1 MKKTFN
7 RLLAATVAIPVALG
21 QVLAISANAAE
32 APAALKVT
40 ADKLLKVEP
49 ATGFPETV
57 SADADTITYTV
68 ESDWNT
74 TLAKQLNTETSN
86 KTVTVDAKKF
96 VAGINS
102 ANYYVELL
110 KKAVNASENP
120 TATVKDGV
128 VTISGTA
135 DFSAVTDKLAEK
147 LDTLDGYE
155 GFTLDTS
162 ILTGVAYTATIKTD
176 FANSKSVDAD
186 LSFTAN
192 GKTYGVSTATEYAN
206 DVYTNLAGQVT
217 AAVDQKVKELAAKY
231 NMTED
236 EVRANAD
243 FDIAGDVAAL
253 KAETDKLSA
262 DIAKAQKKYDSF
274 KNLTKAAKS
283 YDSADAAL
291 AAAVNYLAKNVAA
304 AANQPKTVDG
314 MVAKYGAN
322 FDNGVASV
330 NSSLKDAGVN
340 VEIAVSSADV
350 AALLKSATKVT
361 IGAAAGTYTAEL
373 EITDA
378 EKAEVEKYVE
388 EQVAEKLPEK
398 TVVSVDTVKTVTVSG
413 AADGVA
419 AFDVTR
425 DVTVVLKDKDT
436 TTTTTTTTGDSGT
449 TTTDAS
455 GATTDVSGATTD
467 VSGATTDVSGATTDV
482 SGATTDVSGATTD
495 VSGATTDVSGATTDV
510 SGATT
515 DVSGATTDVSGATT
529 DVSGA
534 TTDVSGDTTDV
545 SSETTTVS
553 SDTTDVSGDTTTDG
567 SETTTDGSGTTT
579 ETLPTGV
586 SSVEVKT
593 VDAET
598 AENIYLSDEESFNVA
613 GLIESV
619 TLHLE
624 NGEAVPV
631 DPATAIDFEM
641 TPAEAYETVTE
652 KTAGKVY
659 FNGEVGLKY
668 KGEEDVEI
676 KDTVTV
682 AVALKGD
689 TSLDGEID
697 NVDFFDLNLYVAL
710 KGAGLD
716 PYFDTVKKAGNDAL
730 AVKLAYL
737 ASDIDTESKAGE
749 NTEDKTLDSTD
760 MLYTALFQAYD
771 GAGTPKTWD
780 EVLKIANGNKK

>member
-110 KKAVNASENP
+110 KKAVDASENP

-135 DFSAVTDKLAEK
+135 DFSAATDKLAEK

-291 AAAVNYLAKNVAA
+291 AAAVNYLSKNVAA

-467 VSGATTDVSGATTDV
+467 VSGATTDVSG
-482 SGATTDVSGATTD
+482 
-495 VSGATTDVSGATTDV
+495 
-510 SGATT
+510 
-515 DVSGATTDVSGATT
+515 
-529 DVSGA
+529 
-534 TTDVSGDTTDV
+534 DTTDV

-586 SSVEVKT
+586 SSVEVKA

-624 NGEAVPV
+624 NGEDVIV

-659 FNGEVGLKY
+659 FDGEVGLKY
-668 KGEEDVEI
+668 KGEEKVEI
-676 KDTVTV
+676 TDTVKV

-689 TSLDGEID
+689 TTLDGK
-697 NVDFFDLNLYVAL
+697 VDATDLFETAYYIAL
-710 KGAGLD
+710 QGAGKT
-716 PYFDTVKKAGNDAL
+716 PIFDTVKNGTAL
-730 AVKLAYL
+730 ESKLAYL
-737 ASDIDTESKAGE
+737 ASDIDTESKAGK
-749 NTEDKTLDSTD
+749 NTEDGKLDATD
-760 MLYTALFQAYD
+760 MLYTAVYQAYN
-771 GAGTPKTWD
+771 GAGKHIDWA
-780 EVLKIANGNKK
+780 EAIKMANGGK

>member
-135 DFSAVTDKLAEK
+135 DFSAATDKLAEK
-147 LDTLDGYE
+147 LDTLGGYE
-155 GFTLDTS
+155 NFTLDTS

-206 DVYTNLAGQVT
+206 DVCTNLAGQVT
-217 AAVDQKVKELAAKY
+217 AAVDQKVKELAAEY

-449 TTTDAS
+449 TTTVA
-455 GATTDVSGATTD
+455 
-467 VSGATTDVSGATTDV
+467 
-482 SGATTDVSGATTD
+482 
-495 VSGATTDVSGATTDV
+495 SGATTDVSGATTDV

-553 SDTTDVSGDTTTDG
+553 SDTTDVSGDTTTDD
-567 SETTTDGSGTTT
+567 SNTTTTDGSGTTT

-624 NGEAVPV
+624 NGEDVTV

-659 FNGEVGLKY
+659 FDGEVGLKY
-668 KGEEDVEI
+668 KGEEEVEI
-676 KDTVTV
+676 TDTVKV

-689 TSLDGEID
+689 TTLDGK
-697 NVDFFDLNLYVAL
+697 VDATDLFETAYYVAL
-710 KGAGLD
+710 QGAGKA
-716 PYFDTVKKAGNDAL
+716 PIFDTVKNGTAL
-730 AVKLAYL
+730 ESKLAYL

-749 NTEDKTLDSTD
+749 NTEDGKLDATD
-760 MLYTALFQAYD
+760 MLYTAVYQAYN
-771 GAGTPKTWD
+771 GAGNHIDWAEAIKM
-780 EVLKIANGNKK
+780 ANGGK

>member
-110 KKAVNASENP
+110 KKAVDASENP

-135 DFSAVTDKLAEK
+135 DFSAATDKLAEK
-147 LDTLDGYE
+147 LDTLGGYE
-155 GFTLDTS
+155 NFTLDTS

-206 DVYTNLAGQVT
+206 DVCTNLAGQVT
-217 AAVDQKVKELAAKY
+217 AAVDQKVKELAAEY

-262 DIAKAQKKYDSF
+262 DVAKAQKKYDSF

-419 AFDVTR
+419 TFDVTR

-449 TTTDAS
+449 TTTVA
-455 GATTDVSGATTD
+455 
-467 VSGATTDVSGATTDV
+467 

-624 NGEAVPV
+624 NGEDVTV

-659 FNGEVGLKY
+659 FDGEVGLKY

-676 KDTVTV
+676 TDTVKV

-689 TSLDGEID
+689 TTLDGK
-697 NVDFFDLNLYVAL
+697 VDATDLFETAYYVAL
-710 KGAGLD
+710 QGAGKT
-716 PYFDTVKKAGNDAL
+716 PIFDTVKNGTAL
-730 AVKLAYL
+730 ESKLAYL

-749 NTEDKTLDSTD
+749 NTEDGMLDATD
-760 MLYTALFQAYD
+760 MLYTAVYQAYN
-771 GAGTPKTWD
+771 GAGNHIDWAEAIKM
-780 EVLKIANGNKK
+780 ANGGK

>member
-135 DFSAVTDKLAEK
+135 DFSAATDKLAEK

-206 DVYTNLAGQVT
+206 DVYTNLADQVT

-467 VSGATTDVSGATTDV
+467 VSG
-482 SGATTDVSGATTD
+482 
-495 VSGATTDVSGATTDV
+495 
-510 SGATT
+510 
-515 DVSGATTDVSGATT
+515 
-529 DVSGA
+529 
-534 TTDVSGDTTDV
+534 DTTDV

-624 NGEAVPV
+624 NGEDVTV

-659 FNGEVGLKY
+659 FDGEVGLKY
-668 KGEEDVEI
+668 KGEEEVELT
-676 KDTVTV
+676 DTVKV

-689 TSLDGEID
+689 TTLDGK
-697 NVDFFDLNLYVAL
+697 VDATDLFETACYVAL
-710 KGAGLD
+710 QGAGKA
-716 PYFDTVKKAGNDAL
+716 PIFDTVKNGTAL
-730 AVKLAYL
+730 ESKLAYL

-749 NTEDKTLDSTD
+749 NTEDGKLDATD
-760 MLYTALFQAYD
+760 MLCTAVYQAYN
-771 GAGTPKTWD
+771 GAGNHIDWAEAIKM
-780 EVLKIANGNKK
+780 ANGGK

>member
-135 DFSAVTDKLAEK
+135 DFSAATDKLAEK
-147 LDTLDGYE
+147 LDTLGGYE
-155 GFTLDTS
+155 NFTLDTS

-206 DVYTNLAGQVT
+206 DVCTNLAGQVT
-217 AAVDQKVKELAAKY
+217 AAVDQKVKELAAEY

-291 AAAVNYLAKNVAA
+291 AAAVNYLSKNVAA

-449 TTTDAS
+449 TTTVAS
-455 GATTDVSGATTD
+455 GATTDVSGA
-467 VSGATTDVSGATTDV
+467 
-482 SGATTDVSGATTD
+482 
-495 VSGATTDVSGATTDV
+495 
-510 SGATT
+510 
-515 DVSGATTDVSGATT
+515 
-529 DVSGA
+529 
-534 TTDVSGDTTDV
+534 TTDV

-624 NGEAVPV
+624 NGEDVTV

-659 FNGEVGLKY
+659 FDGEVGLKY
-668 KGEEDVEI
+668 KGEEEVEI
-676 KDTVTV
+676 TDTVKV

-689 TSLDGEID
+689 TTLDGK
-697 NVDFFDLNLYVAL
+697 VDATDLFETAYYVAL
-710 KGAGLD
+710 QGAGKA
-716 PYFDTVKKAGNDAL
+716 PIFDTVKNGTAL
-730 AVKLAYL
+730 ESKLAYL

-749 NTEDKTLDSTD
+749 NTEDGKLDATD
-760 MLYTALFQAYD
+760 MLYTAVYQAYN
-771 GAGTPKTWD
+771 GAGNHIDWA
-780 EVLKIANGNKK
+780 EAIKIANGGK

>member
-110 KKAVNASENP
+110 KKAVDASENP

-135 DFSAVTDKLAEK
+135 DFSAATDKLAEK
-147 LDTLDGYE
+147 LDTLGGYE

-262 DIAKAQKKYDSF
+262 DIAKAQKKYNSF

-291 AAAVNYLAKNVAA
+291 VAAVNYLAKNVAA

-419 AFDVTR
+419 TFDVTR

-449 TTTDAS
+449 TTTVA
-455 GATTDVSGATTD
+455 
-467 VSGATTDVSGATTDV
+467 

-553 SDTTDVSGDTTTDG
+553 SDTTDVSGDTTTDD
-567 SETTTDGSGTTT
+567 SNTTTTDGSGTTT

-624 NGEAVPV
+624 NGEDVTV

-659 FNGEVGLKY
+659 FDGEVGLKY
-668 KGEEDVEI
+668 KGEEEVEI
-676 KDTVTV
+676 TDTVKV

-689 TSLDGEID
+689 TTLDGK
-697 NVDFFDLNLYVAL
+697 VDATDLFETAYYVAL
-710 KGAGLD
+710 QGAGKT
-716 PYFDTVKKAGNDAL
+716 PIFDTVKNGTAL
-730 AVKLAYL
+730 ESKLAYL
-737 ASDIDTESKAGE
+737 ASDIDTESKAGK
-749 NTEDKTLDSTD
+749 NTEDGKLDATD
-760 MLYTALFQAYD
+760 MLYTAVYQAYN
-771 GAGTPKTWD
+771 GAGNHIDWAEAIKM
-780 EVLKIANGNKK
+780 ANGGK

>member
-110 KKAVNASENP
+110 KKAVDASENP

-135 DFSAVTDKLAEK
+135 DFSAATDKLAEK

-291 AAAVNYLAKNVAA
+291 AAAVNYLSKNVAA

-436 TTTTTTTTGDSGT
+436 TTTTTTTTGDSST

-515 DVSGATTDVSGATT
+515 DVSGATT
-529 DVSGA
+529 
-534 TTDVSGDTTDV
+534 
-545 SSETTTVS
+545 TVS
-553 SDTTDVSGDTTTDG
+553 SDTTTDG

-598 AENIYLSDEESFNVA
+598 AENIYLSNEESFNVA

-624 NGEAVPV
+624 NGEDVTV
-631 DPATAIDFEM
+631 DPATAIDFKM

-659 FNGEVGLKY
+659 FDGEVGLKY
-668 KGEEDVEI
+668 KGEEKVEI
-676 KDTVTV
+676 TDTVKV

-689 TSLDGEID
+689 TTLDGK
-697 NVDFFDLNLYVAL
+697 VDATDLFETAYYIAL
-710 KGAGLD
+710 QGAGKT
-716 PYFDTVKKAGNDAL
+716 PIFDTVKNGTAL
-730 AVKLAYL
+730 ESKLAYL

-749 NTEDKTLDSTD
+749 NTEDGKLDATD
-760 MLYTALFQAYD
+760 MLYTAVYQAYN
-771 GAGTPKTWD
+771 GAGNHIDWAEAIKM
-780 EVLKIANGNKK
+780 ANGGK

>member
-135 DFSAVTDKLAEK
+135 DFSAATDKLAEK

-155 GFTLDTS
+155 NFTLDTS

-206 DVYTNLAGQVT
+206 DVCTNLAGQVT
-217 AAVDQKVKELAAKY
+217 AAVDQKVKELAAEY

-291 AAAVNYLAKNVAA
+291 AAAVNYLSKNVAA

-449 TTTDAS
+449 TTTDA
-455 GATTDVSGATTD
+455 
-467 VSGATTDVSGATTDV
+467 
-482 SGATTDVSGATTD
+482 
-495 VSGATTDVSGATTDV
+495 
-510 SGATT
+510 
-515 DVSGATTDVSGATT
+515 SGATTDVSGATT

-697 NVDFFDLNLYVAL
+697 NIDFFDLNFYVAL

>member
-135 DFSAVTDKLAEK
+135 DFSAATDKLAEK

-449 TTTDAS
+449 TTTVA
-455 GATTDVSGATTD
+455 
-467 VSGATTDVSGATTDV
+467 SGATTDV

-553 SDTTDVSGDTTTDG
+553 SDTTDVSGDTTTDD
-567 SETTTDGSGTTT
+567 SNTTTTDGSGTTT

-624 NGEAVPV
+624 NGEDVTV

-659 FNGEVGLKY
+659 FDGEVGLKY
-668 KGEEDVEI
+668 KGEEEVEI
-676 KDTVTV
+676 TDTVKV

-689 TSLDGEID
+689 TTLDGK
-697 NVDFFDLNLYVAL
+697 VDATDLFETAYYVAL
-710 KGAGLD
+710 QGAGKA
-716 PYFDTVKKAGNDAL
+716 PIFDTVKNGTAL
-730 AVKLAYL
+730 ESKLAYL

-749 NTEDKTLDSTD
+749 NTEDGKLDATD
-760 MLYTALFQAYD
+760 MLYTAVYQAYN
-771 GAGTPKTWD
+771 GAGNHIDWAEAIKM
-780 EVLKIANGNKK
+780 ANGGK

>member
-110 KKAVNASENP
+110 KKAVDASENP

-135 DFSAVTDKLAEK
+135 DFSAATDKLAEK

-291 AAAVNYLAKNVAA
+291 AAAVNYLSKNVAA

-495 VSGATTDVSGATTDV
+495 VSG
-510 SGATT
+510 
-515 DVSGATTDVSGATT
+515 
-529 DVSGA
+529 
-534 TTDVSGDTTDV
+534 DTTDV

-586 SSVEVKT
+586 SSVEVKA

-624 NGEAVPV
+624 NGEDVTV

-659 FNGEVGLKY
+659 FDGEVGLKY
-668 KGEEDVEI
+668 KGEEKVEI
-676 KDTVTV
+676 TDTVKV

-689 TSLDGEID
+689 TTLDGK
-697 NVDFFDLNLYVAL
+697 VDATDLFETAYYIAL
-710 KGAGLD
+710 QGASKT
-716 PYFDTVKKAGNDAL
+716 PIFDTVKNGTAL
-730 AVKLAYL
+730 ESKLAYL
-737 ASDIDTESKAGE
+737 ASDIDTESKAGK
-749 NTEDKTLDSTD
+749 NTEDGKLDATD
-760 MLYTALFQAYD
+760 MLYTAVYQAYN
-771 GAGTPKTWD
+771 GAGKHIDWA
-780 EVLKIANGNKK
+780 EAIKMANGGK

>member
-110 KKAVNASENP
+110 KKAVDASENP

-135 DFSAVTDKLAEK
+135 DFSAATDKLAEK
-147 LDTLDGYE
+147 LDTLGGYE
-155 GFTLDTS
+155 NFTLDTS

-206 DVYTNLAGQVT
+206 DVCTNLAGQVT
-217 AAVDQKVKELAAKY
+217 AAVDQKVKELAAEY

-262 DIAKAQKKYDSF
+262 DVAKAQKKYDSF

-419 AFDVTR
+419 TFDVTR

-449 TTTDAS
+449 TTTVA
-455 GATTDVSGATTD
+455 
-467 VSGATTDVSGATTDV
+467 

-624 NGEAVPV
+624 NGEDVTV

-659 FNGEVGLKY
+659 FDGEVGLKY

-676 KDTVTV
+676 TDTVKV

-689 TSLDGEID
+689 TTLDGK
-697 NVDFFDLNLYVAL
+697 VDATDLFETAYYVAL
-710 KGAGLD
+710 QGAGKA
-716 PYFDTVKKAGNDAL
+716 PIFDTVKNGTAL
-730 AVKLAYL
+730 ESKLAYL

-749 NTEDKTLDSTD
+749 NTEDGKLDATD
-760 MLYTALFQAYD
+760 MLYTAVYQAYN
-771 GAGTPKTWD
+771 GAGKHIDWA
-780 EVLKIANGNKK
+780 EAIKLANGGK

>member
-135 DFSAVTDKLAEK
+135 DFSAATDKLAEK

-449 TTTDAS
+449 TTTVA
-455 GATTDVSGATTD
+455 
-467 VSGATTDVSGATTDV
+467 

-553 SDTTDVSGDTTTDG
+553 SDTTDVSGDTTTDD
-567 SETTTDGSGTTT
+567 SNTTTTDGSGTTT

-697 NVDFFDLNLYVAL
+697 SIDFFDLNLYVAL

>member
-110 KKAVNASENP
+110 KKAVDASENP

-135 DFSAVTDKLAEK
+135 DFSAATDKLAEK

-291 AAAVNYLAKNVAA
+291 AAAVNYLSKNVAA

-495 VSGATTDVSGATTDV
+495 VSGATTDVSG
-510 SGATT
+510 
-515 DVSGATTDVSGATT
+515 
-529 DVSGA
+529 
-534 TTDVSGDTTDV
+534 DTTDV

-598 AENIYLSDEESFNVA
+598 AENIYLSNEESFNVA

-624 NGEAVPV
+624 NGEDVTV

-641 TPAEAYETVTE
+641 TPAEAYKTVTE

-659 FNGEVGLKY
+659 FDGEVGLKY
-668 KGEEDVEI
+668 KGEEEVEI
-676 KDTVTV
+676 TDTVKV

-689 TSLDGEID
+689 TTLDGK
-697 NVDFFDLNLYVAL
+697 VDATDLFETAYYIAL
-710 KGAGLD
+710 QGAGKT
-716 PYFDTVKKAGNDAL
+716 PIFDTVKNGTAL
-730 AVKLAYL
+730 ESKLAYL
-737 ASDIDTESKAGE
+737 ASDIDTESKAGK
-749 NTEDKTLDSTD
+749 NTEDGKLDATD
-760 MLYTALFQAYD
+760 MLYTSVYQAYN
-771 GAGTPKTWD
+771 GAGKHIDWA
-780 EVLKIANGNKK
+780 EAIKMANGGK

>member
-110 KKAVNASENP
+110 KKAVDASENP

-135 DFSAVTDKLAEK
+135 DFSAATDKLAEK

-291 AAAVNYLAKNVAA
+291 AAAVNYLSKNVAA

-482 SGATTDVSGATTD
+482 SGATTDVSGATT
-495 VSGATTDVSGATTDV
+495 TDG
-510 SGATT
+510 
-515 DVSGATTDVSGATT
+515 
-529 DVSGA
+529 
-534 TTDVSGDTTDV
+534 
-545 SSETTTVS
+545 SETTTVS
-553 SDTTDVSGDTTTDG
+553 SDTTTDG

-598 AENIYLSDEESFNVA
+598 AENIYLSNEESFNVA

-624 NGEAVPV
+624 NGEDVTV
-631 DPATAIDFEM
+631 DPATAIDFKM
-641 TPAEAYETVTE
+641 TPAEAYKTVTE

-659 FNGEVGLKY
+659 FDGEVGLKY

-676 KDTVTV
+676 TDTVKV

-689 TSLDGEID
+689 TTLDGK
-697 NVDFFDLNLYVAL
+697 VDATDLFETAYYIAL
-710 KGAGLD
+710 QGAGKT
-716 PYFDTVKKAGNDAL
+716 PIFDTVKNGTAL
-730 AVKLAYL
+730 ESKLAYL
-737 ASDIDTESKAGE
+737 ASDIDTESKAGK
-749 NTEDKTLDSTD
+749 NTEDGKLDATD
-760 MLYTALFQAYD
+760 MLYTAVYQAYN
-771 GAGTPKTWD
+771 GAGKHIDWA
-780 EVLKIANGNKK
+780 EAIKMANGGK

>member
-110 KKAVNASENP
+110 KKAVDASENP

-135 DFSAVTDKLAEK
+135 DFSAATDKLAEK

-274 KNLTKAAKS
+274 KNLTKTAKS

-291 AAAVNYLAKNVAA
+291 AAAVNYLSKNVAA

-436 TTTTTTTTGDSGT
+436 TTTTTTTTGDSST
-449 TTTDAS
+449 TTTDA
-455 GATTDVSGATTD
+455 
-467 VSGATTDVSGATTDV
+467 
-482 SGATTDVSGATTD
+482 
-495 VSGATTDVSGATTDV
+495 SGATTDVSGATTDV

-624 NGEAVPV
+624 NGEDVTV

-659 FNGEVGLKY
+659 FDGEVGLKY
-668 KGEEDVEI
+668 KGEEKVEI
-676 KDTVTV
+676 TDTVKV

-689 TSLDGEID
+689 TTLDGK
-697 NVDFFDLNLYVAL
+697 VDATDLFETAYYIAL
-710 KGAGLD
+710 QGAGKT
-716 PYFDTVKKAGNDAL
+716 PIFDIVKNGTAL
-730 AVKLAYL
+730 ESKLAYL
-737 ASDIDTESKAGE
+737 ASDIDTESKAGK
-749 NTEDKTLDSTD
+749 NTEDGKLDATD
-760 MLYTALFQAYD
+760 MLYTSVYQAYN
-771 GAGTPKTWD
+771 GAGKHIDWA
-780 EVLKIANGNKK
+780 EAIKMANGGK

>member
-110 KKAVNASENP
+110 KKAVDASENP

-135 DFSAVTDKLAEK
+135 DFSAATDKLAEK

-291 AAAVNYLAKNVAA
+291 AAAVNYLSKNVAA

-436 TTTTTTTTGDSGT
+436 TTTTTTTTGDSST

-515 DVSGATTDVSGATT
+515 TDG
-529 DVSGA
+529 
-534 TTDVSGDTTDV
+534 
-545 SSETTTVS
+545 SETTTVS
-553 SDTTDVSGDTTTDG
+553 SDTTTDG

-613 GLIESV
+613 GLIKSV

-624 NGEAVPV
+624 NGEDVTV

-641 TPAEAYETVTE
+641 TPAEAYKTVTE

-659 FNGEVGLKY
+659 FDGEVGLKY

-676 KDTVTV
+676 TDTVKV

-689 TSLDGEID
+689 TTLDGK
-697 NVDFFDLNLYVAL
+697 VDATDLFETAYYIAL
-710 KGAGLD
+710 QGAGKT
-716 PYFDTVKKAGNDAL
+716 PIFDTVKNGTAL
-730 AVKLAYL
+730 ESKLAYL
-737 ASDIDTESKAGE
+737 ASDIDTESKAGK
-749 NTEDKTLDSTD
+749 NTEDGKLDATD
-760 MLYTALFQAYD
+760 MLYTAVYQAYN
-771 GAGTPKTWD
+771 GAGKHIDWA
-780 EVLKIANGNKK
+780 EAIKMANGGK

>member
-135 DFSAVTDKLAEK
+135 DFSAATDKLAEK

-206 DVYTNLAGQVT
+206 DVYTNLADQVT

-467 VSGATTDVSGATTDV
+467 VSGATTDVSG
-482 SGATTDVSGATTD
+482 
-495 VSGATTDVSGATTDV
+495 
-510 SGATT
+510 
-515 DVSGATTDVSGATT
+515 
-529 DVSGA
+529 
-534 TTDVSGDTTDV
+534 DTTDV

-624 NGEAVPV
+624 NGEDVTV

-659 FNGEVGLKY
+659 FDGEVGLKY

-676 KDTVTV
+676 TDTVKV

-689 TSLDGEID
+689 TTLDGK
-697 NVDFFDLNLYVAL
+697 VDATDLFETAYYVAL
-710 KGAGLD
+710 QGAGKT
-716 PYFDTVKKAGNDAL
+716 PIFDTVKNGTAL
-730 AVKLAYL
+730 ESKLAYL
-737 ASDIDTESKAGE
+737 ASDIDTESKAGK
-749 NTEDKTLDSTD
+749 NTEDGKLDATD
-760 MLYTALFQAYD
+760 MLYTAVYQAYN
-771 GAGTPKTWD
+771 GAGKHIDWA
-780 EVLKIANGNKK
+780 EAIKMANGGK

>member
-110 KKAVNASENP
+110 KKAVDASENP

-135 DFSAVTDKLAEK
+135 DFSAATDKLAEK

-482 SGATTDVSGATTD
+482 SGATTDVSG
-495 VSGATTDVSGATTDV
+495 
-510 SGATT
+510 
-515 DVSGATTDVSGATT
+515 
-529 DVSGA
+529 
-534 TTDVSGDTTDV
+534 DTTDV

>member
-135 DFSAVTDKLAEK
+135 DFSAATDKLAEK
-147 LDTLDGYE
+147 LDTLGGYE
-155 GFTLDTS
+155 NFTLDTS

-206 DVYTNLAGQVT
+206 DVCTNLAGQVT
-217 AAVDQKVKELAAKY
+217 AAVDQKVKELAAEY

-291 AAAVNYLAKNVAA
+291 AAAVNYLSKNVAA

-449 TTTDAS
+449 TTTVA
-455 GATTDVSGATTD
+455 
-467 VSGATTDVSGATTDV
+467 
-482 SGATTDVSGATTD
+482 
-495 VSGATTDVSGATTDV
+495 SGATTDVSGATTDV

-553 SDTTDVSGDTTTDG
+553 SDTTDVSGDTTTDD
-567 SETTTDGSGTTT
+567 SNTTTTDGSGTTT

-624 NGEAVPV
+624 NGEDVTV

-659 FNGEVGLKY
+659 FDGEVGLKY
-668 KGEEDVEI
+668 KGEEDVKI
-676 KDTVTV
+676 TDTVKV

-689 TSLDGEID
+689 TTLDGK
-697 NVDFFDLNLYVAL
+697 VDATDLFETAYYVAL
-710 KGAGLD
+710 QGAGKA
-716 PYFDTVKKAGNDAL
+716 PIFDTVKNGTAL
-730 AVKLAYL
+730 ESKLAYL

-749 NTEDKTLDSTD
+749 NTEDGKLDATD
-760 MLYTALFQAYD
+760 MLYTAVYQAYN
-771 GAGTPKTWD
+771 GAGNYIDWAEAIKM
-780 EVLKIANGNKK
+780 ANGGK

>member
-110 KKAVNASENP
+110 KKAVDASENP

-135 DFSAVTDKLAEK
+135 DFSAATDKLAEK

-274 KNLTKAAKS
+274 KNLTKTAKS

-291 AAAVNYLAKNVAA
+291 AAAVNYLSKNVAA

-436 TTTTTTTTGDSGT
+436 TTTTTTTTGDSST
-449 TTTDAS
+449 TTTDA
-455 GATTDVSGATTD
+455 
-467 VSGATTDVSGATTDV
+467 
-482 SGATTDVSGATTD
+482 
-495 VSGATTDVSGATTDV
+495 
-510 SGATT
+510 
-515 DVSGATTDVSGATT
+515 SGATTDVSGATT

-624 NGEAVPV
+624 NGEDVTV

-659 FNGEVGLKY
+659 FDGEVGLKY
-668 KGEEDVEI
+668 KGEEKVEI
-676 KDTVTV
+676 TDTVKV

-689 TSLDGEID
+689 TTLDGK
-697 NVDFFDLNLYVAL
+697 VDATDLFETAYYIAL
-710 KGAGLD
+710 QGAGKT
-716 PYFDTVKKAGNDAL
+716 PIFDTVKNGTAL
-730 AVKLAYL
+730 ESKLAYL
-737 ASDIDTESKAGE
+737 ASDIDTESKAGK
-749 NTEDKTLDSTD
+749 NTEDGKLDATD
-760 MLYTALFQAYD
+760 MLCTSVYQAYN
-771 GAGTPKTWD
+771 GAGKHIDWA
-780 EVLKIANGNKK
+780 EAIKMANGGK

>member
-110 KKAVNASENP
+110 KKAVDASENP

-135 DFSAVTDKLAEK
+135 DFSAATDKLAEK
-147 LDTLDGYE
+147 LDTLGGYE
-155 GFTLDTS
+155 NFTLDTS

-176 FANSKSVDAD
+176 FAKSKSVDAD

-206 DVYTNLAGQVT
+206 DVCTNLAGQVT
-217 AAVDQKVKELAAKY
+217 AAVDQKVKELAAEY

-291 AAAVNYLAKNVAA
+291 AAAVNYLSKNVAA

-419 AFDVTR
+419 TFDVTR

-449 TTTDAS
+449 TTTVA
-455 GATTDVSGATTD
+455 
-467 VSGATTDVSGATTDV
+467 
-482 SGATTDVSGATTD
+482 SGATTD

-553 SDTTDVSGDTTTDG
+553 SDTTDVSGDTTTDD
-567 SETTTDGSGTTT
+567 SNTTTTDGSGTTT

-624 NGEAVPV
+624 NGEDVTV

-659 FNGEVGLKY
+659 FDGEVGLKY
-668 KGEEDVEI
+668 KGEEEVEI
-676 KDTVTV
+676 TDTVKV

-689 TSLDGEID
+689 TTLDGK
-697 NVDFFDLNLYVAL
+697 VDATDLFETAYYVAL
-710 KGAGLD
+710 QGAGKA
-716 PYFDTVKKAGNDAL
+716 PIFDTVKNGTAL
-730 AVKLAYL
+730 ESKLAYL

-749 NTEDKTLDSTD
+749 NTEDGKLDATD
-760 MLYTALFQAYD
+760 MLYTAVYQAYN
-771 GAGTPKTWD
+771 GAGNHIDWAEAIKM
-780 EVLKIANGNKK
+780 ANGGK

>member
-110 KKAVNASENP
+110 KKAVDASENP

-135 DFSAVTDKLAEK
+135 DFSAATDKLAEK

-291 AAAVNYLAKNVAA
+291 AAAVNYLSKNVAA

-482 SGATTDVSGATTD
+482 SG
-495 VSGATTDVSGATTDV
+495 
-510 SGATT
+510 
-515 DVSGATTDVSGATT
+515 
-529 DVSGA
+529 
-534 TTDVSGDTTDV
+534 DTTDV

-624 NGEAVPV
+624 NGEDVTV

-659 FNGEVGLKY
+659 FDGEVGLKY

-676 KDTVTV
+676 TDTVKV

-689 TSLDGEID
+689 TTLDGK
-697 NVDFFDLNLYVAL
+697 VDATDLFETAYYVAL
-710 KGAGLD
+710 QGAGKA
-716 PYFDTVKKAGNDAL
+716 PIFDTVKNGTAL
-730 AVKLAYL
+730 ESKLAYL

-749 NTEDKTLDSTD
+749 NTEDGKLDATD
-760 MLYTALFQAYD
+760 MLYTAVYQAYN
-771 GAGTPKTWD
+771 GAGKHIDWA
-780 EVLKIANGNKK
+780 EAIKMANGGK

>member
-135 DFSAVTDKLAEK
+135 DFSAATDKLAEK

-425 DVTVVLKDKDT
+425 DVTVVLKDKDI

-449 TTTDAS
+449 TTTVA
-455 GATTDVSGATTD
+455 
-467 VSGATTDVSGATTDV
+467 
-482 SGATTDVSGATTD
+482 SGATTD

-624 NGEAVPV
+624 NGEDVTV

-659 FNGEVGLKY
+659 FDGEVGLKY
-668 KGEEDVEI
+668 KGEEEVEI
-676 KDTVTV
+676 TDTVKV

-689 TSLDGEID
+689 TTLDGK
-697 NVDFFDLNLYVAL
+697 VDATDLFETAYYVAL
-710 KGAGLD
+710 QGAGKA
-716 PYFDTVKKAGNDAL
+716 PIFDTVKNGTAL
-730 AVKLAYL
+730 ESKLAYL

-749 NTEDKTLDSTD
+749 NTEDGKLDATD
-760 MLYTALFQAYD
+760 MLYTAVYQAYN
-771 GAGTPKTWD
+771 GAGNHIDWAEAIKM
-780 EVLKIANGNKK
+780 ANGGK

>member
-110 KKAVNASENP
+110 KKAVDASENP

-135 DFSAVTDKLAEK
+135 DFSAATDKLAEK

-262 DIAKAQKKYDSF
+262 DIAKVQKKYDSF

-291 AAAVNYLAKNVAA
+291 AAAVNYLSKNVAA

-467 VSGATTDVSGATTDV
+467 VSGATTDVSG
-482 SGATTDVSGATTD
+482 
-495 VSGATTDVSGATTDV
+495 
-510 SGATT
+510 
-515 DVSGATTDVSGATT
+515 
-529 DVSGA
+529 
-534 TTDVSGDTTDV
+534 DTTDV

-586 SSVEVKT
+586 SSVEVKA

-624 NGEAVPV
+624 NGEDVTV

-659 FNGEVGLKY
+659 FDGEVGLKY
-668 KGEEDVEI
+668 KGEEKVEI
-676 KDTVTV
+676 TDTVKV

-689 TSLDGEID
+689 TTLDGK
-697 NVDFFDLNLYVAL
+697 VDATDLFETAYYIAL
-710 KGAGLD
+710 QGAGKT
-716 PYFDTVKKAGNDAL
+716 PIFDTVKNGTAL
-730 AVKLAYL
+730 ESKLAYL
-737 ASDIDTESKAGE
+737 ASDIDTESKAGK
-749 NTEDKTLDSTD
+749 NTEDGKLDATD
-760 MLYTALFQAYD
+760 MLYTAVYQAYN
-771 GAGTPKTWD
+771 GAGNHIDWAEAIKM
-780 EVLKIANGNKK
+780 ANGGK

>member
-135 DFSAVTDKLAEK
+135 DFSAATDKLAEK

-291 AAAVNYLAKNVAA
+291 AAAVNYLSKNVAA

-495 VSGATTDVSGATTDV
+495 VSGATTDVSG
-510 SGATT
+510 
-515 DVSGATTDVSGATT
+515 
-529 DVSGA
+529 
-534 TTDVSGDTTDV
+534 DTTDV

-624 NGEAVPV
+624 NGEDVTV

-659 FNGEVGLKY
+659 FDGEVGLKY

-676 KDTVTV
+676 TDTVKV

-689 TSLDGEID
+689 TTLDGEINNID
-697 NVDFFDLNLYVAL
+697 LFDLNLYVAL

-749 NTEDKTLDSTD
+749 NTEDKALDSTD

-780 EVLKIANGNKK
+780 EVLKIVNGNKK

>member
-110 KKAVNASENP
+110 KKAVDASENP

-135 DFSAVTDKLAEK
+135 DFSAATDKLAEK

-274 KNLTKAAKS
+274 KNLTKTAKS

-291 AAAVNYLAKNVAA
+291 AAAVNYLSKNVAA

-436 TTTTTTTTGDSGT
+436 TTTTTTTTGDSST
-449 TTTDAS
+449 TTTDA
-455 GATTDVSGATTD
+455 
-467 VSGATTDVSGATTDV
+467 
-482 SGATTDVSGATTD
+482 
-495 VSGATTDVSGATTDV
+495 
-510 SGATT
+510 
-515 DVSGATTDVSGATT
+515 SGATTDVSGATT

-624 NGEAVPV
+624 NGEDVTV

-659 FNGEVGLKY
+659 FDGEVGLKY

-676 KDTVTV
+676 TDTVKV

-689 TSLDGEID
+689 TTLDGK
-697 NVDFFDLNLYVAL
+697 VDATDLFETAYYVAL
-710 KGAGLD
+710 QGAGKT
-716 PYFDTVKKAGNDAL
+716 PIFDTVKNGTAL
-730 AVKLAYL
+730 ESKLAYL
-737 ASDIDTESKAGE
+737 ASDIDTESKAGK
-749 NTEDKTLDSTD
+749 NTEDGKLDATD
-760 MLYTALFQAYD
+760 MLYTAVYQAYN
-771 GAGTPKTWD
+771 GAGKHIDWA
-780 EVLKIANGNKK
+780 EAIKMANGGK

>member
-110 KKAVNASENP
+110 KKAVDASENP

-135 DFSAVTDKLAEK
+135 DFSAATDKLAEK
-147 LDTLDGYE
+147 LDTLGGYE
-155 GFTLDTS
+155 NFTLDTS

-206 DVYTNLAGQVT
+206 DVCTNLAGQVT
-217 AAVDQKVKELAAKY
+217 AAVDQKVKELAAEY

-262 DIAKAQKKYDSF
+262 DVAKAQKKYDSF

-449 TTTDAS
+449 TTTVA
-455 GATTDVSGATTD
+455 
-467 VSGATTDVSGATTDV
+467 
-482 SGATTDVSGATTD
+482 
-495 VSGATTDVSGATTDV
+495 
-510 SGATT
+510 
-515 DVSGATTDVSGATT
+515 SGATTDVSGATT

-624 NGEAVPV
+624 NGEDVTV

-659 FNGEVGLKY
+659 FDGEVGLKY
-668 KGEEDVEI
+668 KGEEEVELT
-676 KDTVTV
+676 DTVKV

-689 TSLDGEID
+689 TTLDGK
-697 NVDFFDLNLYVAL
+697 VDATDLFETAYYVAL
-710 KGAGLD
+710 QGAGKA
-716 PYFDTVKKAGNDAL
+716 PIFDTVKNGTAL
-730 AVKLAYL
+730 ESKLAYL

-749 NTEDKTLDSTD
+749 NTEDGKLDATD
-760 MLYTALFQAYD
+760 MLYTAVYQAYN
-771 GAGTPKTWD
+771 GAGNHIDWAEAIKM
-780 EVLKIANGNKK
+780 ANGGK

>member
-135 DFSAVTDKLAEK
+135 DFSAATDKLAEK

-449 TTTDAS
+449 TTTVA
-455 GATTDVSGATTD
+455 
-467 VSGATTDVSGATTDV
+467 
-482 SGATTDVSGATTD
+482 SGATTD

-624 NGEAVPV
+624 NGEDVTV

-659 FNGEVGLKY
+659 FDGEVGLKY
-668 KGEEDVEI
+668 KGEEEVELT
-676 KDTVTV
+676 DTVKV

-689 TSLDGEID
+689 TTLDGK
-697 NVDFFDLNLYVAL
+697 VDATDLFETAYYVAL
-710 KGAGLD
+710 QGAGKA
-716 PYFDTVKKAGNDAL
+716 PIFDTVKNGTAL
-730 AVKLAYL
+730 ESKLAYL

-749 NTEDKTLDSTD
+749 NTEDGKLDATD
-760 MLYTALFQAYD
+760 MLYTAVYQAYN
-771 GAGTPKTWD
+771 GAGNHIDWAEAIKM
-780 EVLKIANGNKK
+780 ANGGK

>member
-135 DFSAVTDKLAEK
+135 DFSAATDKLAEK
-147 LDTLDGYE
+147 LDTLGGYE
-155 GFTLDTS
+155 NFTLDTS

-206 DVYTNLAGQVT
+206 DVCTNLAGQVT

-304 AANQPKTVDG
+304 TANQPKTVDG

-455 GATTDVSGATTD
+455 GATTDVSGTTTTGDSGTTTTD
-467 VSGATTDVSGATTDV
+467 VSGTTTTGDSGTTTTDVSGTTTTGDSGTTTTDV
-482 SGATTDVSGATTD
+482 SGTTTTGDSGTTTTDV
-495 VSGATTDVSGATTDV
+495 
-510 SGATT
+510 
-515 DVSGATTDVSGATT
+515 
-529 DVSGA
+529 
-534 TTDVSGDTTDV
+534 
-545 SSETTTVS
+545 
-553 SDTTDVSGDTTTDG
+553 
-567 SETTTDGSGTTT
+567 SGTTT

-624 NGEAVPV
+624 NGEDVTV

-641 TPAEAYETVTE
+641 TPAKAYETVTE

-659 FNGEVGLKY
+659 FDGEVGLKY
-668 KGEEDVEI
+668 KGEEKVEI
-676 KDTVTV
+676 TDTVKV

-689 TSLDGEID
+689 TTLDGK
-697 NVDFFDLNLYVAL
+697 VDATDLLETAYYVAL
-710 KGAGLD
+710 QGAGKA
-716 PYFDTVKKAGNDAL
+716 PIFDTVKNGTAL
-730 AVKLAYL
+730 ESKLAYL

-749 NTEDKTLDSTD
+749 NTEDGKLDATD
-760 MLYTALFQAYD
+760 MLYTAVYQAYN
-771 GAGTPKTWD
+771 GAGKHIDWA
-780 EVLKIANGNKK
+780 EAIKLANSGK

>member
-135 DFSAVTDKLAEK
+135 DFSAATDKLAEK

-206 DVYTNLAGQVT
+206 DVYTNLADQVT

-495 VSGATTDVSGATTDV
+495 VSG
-510 SGATT
+510 
-515 DVSGATTDVSGATT
+515 
-529 DVSGA
+529 
-534 TTDVSGDTTDV
+534 DTTDV

-553 SDTTDVSGDTTTDG
+553 SDTTDVSGDTTTDD
-567 SETTTDGSGTTT
+567 SNTTTTDGSGTTT

-624 NGEAVPV
+624 NGEDVTV

-659 FNGEVGLKY
+659 FDGEVGLKY

-676 KDTVTV
+676 TDTVKV

-689 TSLDGEID
+689 TTLDGK
-697 NVDFFDLNLYVAL
+697 VDATDLFETAYYVAL
-710 KGAGLD
+710 QGAGKA
-716 PYFDTVKKAGNDAL
+716 PIFDTVKNGTAL
-730 AVKLAYL
+730 ESKLAYL

-749 NTEDKTLDSTD
+749 NTEDGKLDATD
-760 MLYTALFQAYD
+760 MLYTAVYQAYN
-771 GAGTPKTWD
+771 GAGNHIDWAEAIKM
-780 EVLKIANGNKK
+780 ANGGK

>member
-135 DFSAVTDKLAEK
+135 DFSAATDKLAEK

-206 DVYTNLAGQVT
+206 DVYTNLADQVT

-467 VSGATTDVSGATTDV
+467 VSG
-482 SGATTDVSGATTD
+482 
-495 VSGATTDVSGATTDV
+495 
-510 SGATT
+510 
-515 DVSGATTDVSGATT
+515 
-529 DVSGA
+529 
-534 TTDVSGDTTDV
+534 DTTDV

-624 NGEAVPV
+624 NGEDVTV

-659 FNGEVGLKY
+659 FDGEVGLKY
-668 KGEEDVEI
+668 KGEEEVELT
-676 KDTVTV
+676 DTVKV

-689 TSLDGEID
+689 TTLDGK
-697 NVDFFDLNLYVAL
+697 VDATDLFETAYYVAL
-710 KGAGLD
+710 QGAGKA
-716 PYFDTVKKAGNDAL
+716 PIFDTVKNGTAL
-730 AVKLAYL
+730 ESKLAYL

-749 NTEDKTLDSTD
+749 NTEDGKLDATD
-760 MLYTALFQAYD
+760 MLYTAVYQAYN
-771 GAGTPKTWD
+771 GAGNHIDWAEAIKM
-780 EVLKIANGNKK
+780 ANGGK

>member
-110 KKAVNASENP
+110 KKAVDASENP

-135 DFSAVTDKLAEK
+135 DFSAATDKLAEK
-147 LDTLDGYE
+147 LDTLGGYE
-155 GFTLDTS
+155 NFTLDTS

-206 DVYTNLAGQVT
+206 DVCTNLAGQVT
-217 AAVDQKVKELAAKY
+217 AAVDQKVKELAAEY

-291 AAAVNYLAKNVAA
+291 AAAVNYLSKNVAA

-510 SGATT
+510 SG
-515 DVSGATTDVSGATT
+515 
-529 DVSGA
+529 
-534 TTDVSGDTTDV
+534 DTTDV

-659 FNGEVGLKY
+659 FDGEVGLKY
-668 KGEEDVEI
+668 KGEEEVEI
-676 KDTVTV
+676 TDTVKV

-689 TSLDGEID
+689 TTLDGK
-697 NVDFFDLNLYVAL
+697 VDATDLFETAYYVAL
-710 KGAGLD
+710 QGAGKA
-716 PYFDTVKKAGNDAL
+716 PIFDTVKNGTAL
-730 AVKLAYL
+730 ESKLAYL

-749 NTEDKTLDSTD
+749 NTEDGKLDATD
-760 MLYTALFQAYD
+760 MLYTAVYQAYN
-771 GAGTPKTWD
+771 GAGNHIDWAEAIKM
-780 EVLKIANGNKK
+780 ANGGK

>member
-291 AAAVNYLAKNVAA
+291 AAAVNYLSKNVAA

-495 VSGATTDVSGATTDV
+495 VSG
-510 SGATT
+510 
-515 DVSGATTDVSGATT
+515 
-529 DVSGA
+529 
-534 TTDVSGDTTDV
+534 DTTDV

-624 NGEAVPV
+624 NGEDVTV

-659 FNGEVGLKY
+659 FDGEVGLKY
-668 KGEEDVEI
+668 KGEEKVEI
-676 KDTVTV
+676 TDTVKV

-689 TSLDGEID
+689 TTLDGK
-697 NVDFFDLNLYVAL
+697 VDATDLFETAYYVAL
-710 KGAGLD
+710 QGAGKT
-716 PYFDTVKKAGNDAL
+716 PIFDTVKNGTAL
-730 AVKLAYL
+730 ESKLAYL
-737 ASDIDTESKAGE
+737 ASDIDTESKAGK
-749 NTEDKTLDSTD
+749 NTEDGKLDATD
-760 MLYTALFQAYD
+760 MLYTAVYQAYN
-771 GAGTPKTWD
+771 GAGKHIDWA
-780 EVLKIANGNKK
+780 EAIKMANGGK

>member
-135 DFSAVTDKLAEK
+135 DFSAATDKLAEK

-449 TTTDAS
+449 TTTVA
-455 GATTDVSGATTD
+455 
-467 VSGATTDVSGATTDV
+467 
-482 SGATTDVSGATTD
+482 
-495 VSGATTDVSGATTDV
+495 SGATTDVSGATTDV

-553 SDTTDVSGDTTTDG
+553 SDTTDVSGDTTTDD
-567 SETTTDGSGTTT
+567 SNTTTTDGSGTTT

-659 FNGEVGLKY
+659 FDGEVGLKY

-676 KDTVTV
+676 TDTVKV

-689 TSLDGEID
+689 TTLDGK
-697 NVDFFDLNLYVAL
+697 VDATDLFETAYYVAL
-710 KGAGLD
+710 QGAGKT
-716 PYFDTVKKAGNDAL
+716 PIFDTVKNGTAL
-730 AVKLAYL
+730 ESKLAYL

-749 NTEDKTLDSTD
+749 NTEDGKLDATD
-760 MLYTALFQAYD
+760 MLYTAVYQAYN
-771 GAGTPKTWD
+771 GAGNHIDWAEAIKM
-780 EVLKIANGNKK
+780 ANGGK

>member
-135 DFSAVTDKLAEK
+135 DFSAATDKLAEK

-206 DVYTNLAGQVT
+206 DVCTNLAGQVT
-217 AAVDQKVKELAAKY
+217 AAVDQKVKELAAEY

-291 AAAVNYLAKNVAA
+291 AAAVNYLSKNVAA

-449 TTTDAS
+449 TTTVA
-455 GATTDVSGATTD
+455 
-467 VSGATTDVSGATTDV
+467 

-534 TTDVSGDTTDV
+534 TTDVSGDTT
-545 SSETTTVS
+545 
-553 SDTTDVSGDTTTDG
+553 TDDSNT
-567 SETTTDGSGTTT
+567 TTTDGSGTTT

-624 NGEAVPV
+624 NGEDVTV

-659 FNGEVGLKY
+659 FDGEVGLKY
-668 KGEEDVEI
+668 KGEEEVEI
-676 KDTVTV
+676 TDTVKV

-689 TSLDGEID
+689 TTLDGK
-697 NVDFFDLNLYVAL
+697 VDATDLFETAYYVAL
-710 KGAGLD
+710 QGAGKT
-716 PYFDTVKKAGNDAL
+716 PIFDTVKNGTAL
-730 AVKLAYL
+730 ESKLAYL

-749 NTEDKTLDSTD
+749 NTEDGKLDATD
-760 MLYTALFQAYD
+760 MLYTAVYQAYN
-771 GAGTPKTWD
+771 GAGNHIDWAEAIK
-780 EVLKIANGNKK
+780 LANGGK

>member
-110 KKAVNASENP
+110 KKAVDASENP

-135 DFSAVTDKLAEK
+135 DFSAATDKLAEK
-147 LDTLDGYE
+147 LDTLGGYE
-155 GFTLDTS
+155 NFTLDTS

-176 FANSKSVDAD
+176 FAKSKSVDAD

-206 DVYTNLAGQVT
+206 DVCTNLAGQVT
-217 AAVDQKVKELAAKY
+217 AAVDQKVKELAAEY

-449 TTTDAS
+449 TTTVA
-455 GATTDVSGATTD
+455 
-467 VSGATTDVSGATTDV
+467 
-482 SGATTDVSGATTD
+482 
-495 VSGATTDVSGATTDV
+495 SGATTDVSGATTDV

-553 SDTTDVSGDTTTDG
+553 SDTTDVSGDTTTDD
-567 SETTTDGSGTTT
+567 SNTTTTDGSGTTT

-624 NGEAVPV
+624 NGEDVTV

-659 FNGEVGLKY
+659 FDGEVGLKY
-668 KGEEDVEI
+668 KGEEEVELT
-676 KDTVTV
+676 DTVKV

-689 TSLDGEID
+689 TTLDGK
-697 NVDFFDLNLYVAL
+697 VDATDLFETAYYVAL
-710 KGAGLD
+710 QGAGKA
-716 PYFDTVKKAGNDAL
+716 PIFDTVKNGTAL
-730 AVKLAYL
+730 ESKLAYL

-749 NTEDKTLDSTD
+749 NTEDGKLDATD
-760 MLYTALFQAYD
+760 MLYTAVYQAYN
-771 GAGTPKTWD
+771 GAGNHIDWAEAIKM
-780 EVLKIANGNKK
+780 ANGGK

>member
-135 DFSAVTDKLAEK
+135 DFSAATDKLAEK

-176 FANSKSVDAD
+176 FANSKSIDAD

-291 AAAVNYLAKNVAA
+291 AAAVNYLSKNVAA

-510 SGATT
+510 SG
-515 DVSGATTDVSGATT
+515 
-529 DVSGA
+529 
-534 TTDVSGDTTDV
+534 DTTDV

-553 SDTTDVSGDTTTDG
+553 SDTTTDG

-624 NGEAVPV
+624 NGEDVTV

-659 FNGEVGLKY
+659 FDGEVGLKY
-668 KGEEDVEI
+668 KGEEKVEI
-676 KDTVTV
+676 TDTVKV

-689 TSLDGEID
+689 TTLDGK
-697 NVDFFDLNLYVAL
+697 VDATDLFETAYYIAL
-710 KGAGLD
+710 QGAGKT
-716 PYFDTVKKAGNDAL
+716 PIFDTVKNGTVL
-730 AVKLAYL
+730 ESKLAYL
-737 ASDIDTESKAGE
+737 ASDIDTESKAGK
-749 NTEDKTLDSTD
+749 NTEDGKLDATD
-760 MLYTALFQAYD
+760 MLYTSVYQAYN
-771 GAGTPKTWD
+771 GAGKHIDWA
-780 EVLKIANGNKK
+780 EAIKMANGGK

>member
-147 LDTLDGYE
+147 LDTLEGYE

-176 FANSKSVDAD
+176 FAKSKSVDAD

-206 DVYTNLAGQVT
+206 DVCTNLAGQVT

-510 SGATT
+510 SG
-515 DVSGATTDVSGATT
+515 
-529 DVSGA
+529 
-534 TTDVSGDTTDV
+534 DTTDV

-624 NGEAVPV
+624 NGEDVTV

-659 FNGEVGLKY
+659 FDGEVGLKY

-676 KDTVTV
+676 TDTVKV

-689 TSLDGEID
+689 TTLDGK
-697 NVDFFDLNLYVAL
+697 VDATDLFETAYYVAL
-710 KGAGLD
+710 QGAGKT
-716 PYFDTVKKAGNDAL
+716 PIFDTVKNGTAL
-730 AVKLAYL
+730 ESKLAYL

-749 NTEDKTLDSTD
+749 NTEDGKLDATD
-760 MLYTALFQAYD
+760 MLYTAVYQAYN
-771 GAGTPKTWD
+771 GAGNHIDWAEAIKM
-780 EVLKIANGNKK
+780 ANGGK

>member
-110 KKAVNASENP
+110 KKAVDASENP

-135 DFSAVTDKLAEK
+135 DFSAATDKLAEK
-147 LDTLDGYE
+147 LDTLGGYE
-155 GFTLDTS
+155 NFTLDTS

-176 FANSKSVDAD
+176 FANSKSIDAD

-425 DVTVVLKDKDT
+425 DVTVVLKDKDI

-449 TTTDAS
+449 TTTVA
-455 GATTDVSGATTD
+455 
-467 VSGATTDVSGATTDV
+467 
-482 SGATTDVSGATTD
+482 SGATTD

-624 NGEAVPV
+624 NGDVTKV
-631 DPATAIDFEM
+631 DPAIAIDFEM
-641 TPAEAYETVTE
+641 TPAEAYKTVTE

-659 FNGEVGLKY
+659 FDGEVGLKY
-668 KGEEDVEI
+668 KGEEKVEI
-676 KDTVTV
+676 TDTVKV

-689 TSLDGEID
+689 TTLDGK
-697 NVDFFDLNLYVAL
+697 VDATDLFETAYYVAL
-710 KGAGLD
+710 QGAGKT
-716 PYFDTVKKAGNDAL
+716 PIFDTVKNGTAL
-730 AVKLAYL
+730 ESKLAYL

-749 NTEDKTLDSTD
+749 NTEDGKLDATD
-760 MLYTALFQAYD
+760 MLYTAVYQAYN
-771 GAGTPKTWD
+771 GAGNHIDWAEAIKM
-780 EVLKIANGNKK
+780 ANGGK